1 MANKPLSA
9 PLRASVVVT
18 LVTGVAVTVVAFL
31 ANRGGTPQ
39 PADSW
44 SHETTPVE
52 TTHAAIGVAEAFGKR
67 VEAMEA
73 RVAQDPENRQL
84 RLEFARLL
92 HDGHRAATAVPHY
105 RKAIELDPSQ
115 AQTYYDLAAALS
127 GEGEW
132 EAAVSTLEERLALDP
147 KDAVALY
154 NVGAIRAGQ
163 GRSEE
168 ALRYWRLA
176 RSITSDPDLLATIDA
191 GFARVEGV

>member
-1 MANKPLSA
+1 MANAPLSA
-9 PLRASVVVT
+9 PLRASAVVT

-31 ANRGGTPQ
+31 ANRGGPPQ

-44 SHETTPVE
+44 GHETTPVE
-52 TTHAAIGVAEAFGKR
+52 TAHAAIGVAEAFGKR
-67 VEAMEA
+67 VEALEA

-84 RLEFARLL
+84 RLELARLL
-92 HDGHRAATAVPHY
+92 HDGHRAGAAVAHY
-105 RKAIELDPSQ
+105 RKAIDLDPSQ

-127 GEGEW
+127 GEELW
-132 EAAVSTLEERLALDP
+132 DEAVSALEERLVLDP
-147 KDAVALY
+147 DDAVALY

-163 GRSEE
+163 GRAEE
-168 ALRYWRLA
+168 ARRYWRLA